1 MLIQAQRYASVGEFY
16 GYLKGMLFHLKEIRI
31 MGKRKLVD
39 DKLKERIML
48 AVTEVNGCRYCSYA
62 HTRMAL
68 ETGISREEINS
79 MLSGDL
85 KEVPENEQVAILFAQ
100 HVADKQGNYDLEA
113 YHRVC
118 DEYGHDMALDV
129 LSVIRIIMMGNA
141 YGIAAEALVK
151 RLKLHPAKGSGIFR
165 ELGIL
170 LGVIIFIPIIFIQKI
185 FE

>member
-1 MLIQAQRYASVGEFY
+1 MIIQAQRYASVGEFY
-16 GYLKGMLFHLKEIRI
+16 GYLKGMLFHLKEIRM
-31 MGKRKLVD
+31 MGKRKLVN

-68 ETGISREEINS
+68 ETGISQDEIRD
-79 MLSGDL
+79 MLSGNL
-85 KEVPENEQVAILFAQ
+85 ENTPDDEQVAILFAQ

-113 YHRVC
+113 YHRVA
-118 DEYGHDMALDV
+118 DEYGHDKALDI

-141 YGIAAEALVK
+141 YGIAAEAFVK
-151 RLKLHPAKGSGIFR
+151 RVKFHPVKESGFLR

-170 LGVIIFIPIIFIQKI
+170 LGVILFVPVIFVQKI